1 MVAIEVGWR
10 NDVDL
15 RTSDM
20 DDWND
25 LLDVM
30 LETPEETK
38 VIAFDLA
45 KFACRSHLAR
55 CLIWEGCV

>member
-1 MVAIEVGWR
+1 VAIEVGWR

-20 DDWND
+20 GDWND
-25 LLDVM
+25 LLDVKS
-30 LETPEETK
+30 ETPEETK

-45 KFACRSHLAR
+45 SVACRSHLAR
-55 CLIWEGCV
+55 CLILEGFV